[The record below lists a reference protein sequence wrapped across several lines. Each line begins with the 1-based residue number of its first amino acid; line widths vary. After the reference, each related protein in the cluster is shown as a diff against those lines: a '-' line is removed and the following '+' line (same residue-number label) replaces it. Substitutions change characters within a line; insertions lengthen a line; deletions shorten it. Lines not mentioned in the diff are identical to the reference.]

1 MFKFNLTRTC
11 YKNYHKNKPQKL
23 ANSAHCNHKDSILEK
38 TSTTSANINNLLET
52 SLDLLFILAVER
64 IETFLEFNCRLVLST
79 TTTKSRKFLAL

>member
-52 SLDLLFILAVER
+52 SLDLLFILSVER
-64 IETFLEFNCRLVLST
+64 IETFLEFNCRLVLLT
-79 TTTKSRKFLAL
+79 TTTKNLENF